1 MKNLLKITAFVLS
14 LGFYMIP
21 LSANASINC
30 SATSTANLHQGAA
43 AANGNSDYCIQT
55 PETLKLKFHEFGL
68 CTAIPTPG
76 DKTACTE
83 IFTNQTGIELE
94 LTLGNIGSLIEDMT
108 IEEGLYTHA
117 YLIISKDIE
126 ISVEMQFESPRT
138 DDSGNNGVHC
148 FTDGRSINSS
158 ASIISCAQSPN
169 VQKSPE
175 RLSPPSGCGAPSWGS
190 YGNSF
195 PGYSYIAD
203 GVTVTTDLYL
213 INNSGALSS
222 GCATDFA
229 FFAAQ
234 RLVNDIDITPETE
247 GLNIAI
253 SLTGSVSVG
262 FMDPNISAPTDAMF
276 NGLQFYVSEP

>member
-1 MKNLLKITAFVLS
+1 MKNLLKITTFVLS
-14 LGFYMIP
+14 LGFYMVP

-43 AANGNSDYCIQT
+43 AANGISGYCIQT

-68 CTAIPTPG
+68 CTAIPTPD

-138 DDSGNNGVHC
+138 DDSGSNGVHC

-247 GLNIAI
+247 GLNIAV
-253 SLTGSVSVG
+253 SLMGSVSVG
-262 FMDPNISAPTDAMF
+262 FMDSNISAPTDAMF

>member
-1 MKNLLKITAFVLS
+1 MKNLLKITTFVLS
-14 LGFYMIP
+14 LGFYMVP

-43 AANGNSDYCIQT
+43 AANGISGYCIQT

-68 CTAIPTPG
+68 CTAIPTPD

-138 DDSGNNGVHC
+138 DDSGSNGVHC

-234 RLVNDIDITPETE
+234 RLVNDIDITPETK
-247 GLNIAI
+247 GLNIAV
-253 SLTGSVSVG
+253 SLMGSVSVG
-262 FMDPNISAPTDAMF
+262 FMDSNISAPTDAMF